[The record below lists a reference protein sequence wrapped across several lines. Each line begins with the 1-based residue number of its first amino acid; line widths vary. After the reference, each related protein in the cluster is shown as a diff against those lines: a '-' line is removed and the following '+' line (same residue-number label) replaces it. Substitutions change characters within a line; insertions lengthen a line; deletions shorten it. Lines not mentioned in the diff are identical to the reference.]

1 MAAWRIRRRRLPAE
15 KAEFF
20 LMAQTSSPK
29 DRWIQAAGPINK
41 SPGRSPQR
49 IPIERFH
56 HNIRD
61 DVKRAYLLKG
71 PTQPRGHEFPRK
83 NFRAFRAQWFNDY
96 DWLEYSVSKDASYCF
111 YCFLFRKEA
120 EHEKFGYDVFSKT
133 GYDNWKNATCRG
145 FPYHCRAVGGCHNK
159 ARQRA
164 DDFRNQ
170 RTSISRK
177 FESNTVDKEERYE
190 VRVTA
195 VLDIARF
202 LISQGHAFR
211 GHDESASSLNKGNFL
226 EMLDW
231 YKKRNDDVRTAF
243 NELCPQNAQMTSH
256 YIQQDLTESCAKEIS
271 KLIKED
277 IGDNLFSVLIDES
290 RDISIAEQMAVI
302 VRFVNKKEM
311 VVERFL
317 GLKHVEDTT
326 SNALKKSLL
335 EMLAKYE
342 LSVARLRG
350 QGYDGA
356 SNMRGEF
363 NGLQKQIRD
372 ENPNAFYV
380 HCFAHQLQL
389 VIVFVTSSYS
399 SFDDFFNY
407 VSLIVTSASS
417 SCKRK
422 DKLITKHRESILE
435 KLEKGEIFSGKGK
448 HQRTNLVRAG
458 DTRWGSHLTT
468 LAHIELMWDSVVK
481 VLSMIHEDERNTSR
495 AGGLVR
501 KMESYSFVLNMKLML
516 KVLRITNELSQ
527 LLQRKDQ
534 NIVQAMSLLIDVR
547 TRLTDLRNE
556 GWQPLLDDVKSFCIE
571 KKIPVPNMDEAI
583 PRWGRSRLDGN
594 LITQEH
600 HYRVDT
606 FLTALHAII
615 TEMDH
620 RFNEVSSELLVCFA
634 CLDPRGSFSKFDV
647 DKIARLTEIYD
658 RDFSDLDLE
667 DFKACHDFGSLA
679 IKMVELER
687 YTAFPLVYRLI
698 ELALL
703 LPVATA
709 SVERAFSAMNII
721 KTDLRN
727 RMSDE
732 WLNDLILCYIEKE
745 IFRGL
750 DAAAIKKTFQAL
762 KNRRIEMPR
771 PPKQPRH
778 V

>member
-1 MAAWRIRRRRLPAE
+1 MQFDPNIHVTADPTL
-15 KAEFF
+15 
-20 LMAQTSSPK
+20 
-29 DRWIQAAGPINK
+29 
-41 SPGRSPQR
+41 R

-71 PTQPRGHEFPRK
+71 PTQPRGHEFPYK
-83 NFRAFRAQWFNDY
+83 NFRVFRAQWFNDY
-96 DWLEYSVSKDASYCF
+96 DWLEYSVSKDAAYCF

-145 FPYHCRAVGGCHNK
+145 FPDHCRAVGGCHNK

-177 FESNTVDKEERYE
+177 FESNIVDKEERYE

-195 VLDIARF
+195 ALDIARF

-211 GHDESASSLNKGNFL
+211 EHDESASSLNK
-226 EMLDW
+226 
-231 YKKRNDDVRTAF
+231 
-243 NELCPQNAQMTSH
+243 
-256 YIQQDLTESCAKEIS
+256 ESCAKEIS
-271 KLIKED
+271 KLIKEE

-290 RDISIAEQMAVI
+290 RDISIAE
-302 VRFVNKKEM
+302 FVNKKGM

-389 VIVFVTSSYS
+389 VIVSVTSSCS

-468 LAHIELMWDSVVK
+468 LARIELMWDSVVK

-501 KMESYSFVLNMKLML
+501 KMESFSFVLNMKLML
-516 KVLRITNELSQ
+516 KVLRITSELSQ

-606 FLTALHAII
+606 FLAAIDAII
-615 TEMDH
+615 IEMDH

-658 RDFSDLDLE
+658 RDFSDLDRSNIKEQLRTFLIHMRRVE
-667 DFKACHDFGSLA
+667 DFRACHDFGSLA

-687 YTAFPLVYRLI
+687 DTAFPLVYRLI

-745 IFRGL
+745 IFRSL
-750 DAAAIKKTFQAL
+750 DADAIKKTFQAL
-762 KNRRIEMPR
+762 KNRRIDMPR

>member
-1 MAAWRIRRRRLPAE
+1 MQFDPNIHVTADPA
-15 KAEFF
+15 
-20 LMAQTSSPK
+20 L
-29 DRWIQAAGPINK
+29 
-41 SPGRSPQR
+41 R

-56 HNIRD
+56 R
-61 DVKRAYLLKG
+61 
-71 PTQPRGHEFPRK
+71 PTQPRGHEFPHK
-83 NFRAFRAQWFNDY
+83 NFRTFRAQWFNDY
-96 DWLEYSVSKDASYCF
+96 DWLEYSVSKDAVYCF
-111 YCFLFRKEA
+111 YCSLFRKEA
-120 EHEKFGYDVFSKT
+120 EHEKFGHDVFSKT

-145 FPYHCRAVGGCHNK
+145 FLDHWRAVGGCHNK
-159 ARQRA
+159 ARKCA
-164 DDFRNQ
+164 YDFSNQ
-170 RTSISRK
+170 QTSISRK
-177 FESNTVDKEERYE
+177 FESNTVDSEKRYE
-190 VRVTA
+190 VRVIAT
-195 VLDIARF
+195 LDVARF
-202 LISQGHAFR
+202 LIAQGHAFR
-211 GHDESASSLNKGNFL
+211 GHDESASSLNKGKFL

-231 YKKRNDDVRTAF
+231 YKKRNDDVRIAF
-243 NELCPQNAQMTSH
+243 DESCPKNAQMTSH
-256 YIQQDLTESCAKEIS
+256 YIQQDLTESCAKDIS
-271 KLIKED
+271 NLIKEE
-277 IGDNLFSVLIDES
+277 IGDKLFSVLIDES

-302 VRFVNKKEM
+302 VRFVNKKGM

-317 GLKHVEDTT
+317 GLKHVEGTT

-335 EMLAKYE
+335 QMLAKYE
-342 LSVARLRG
+342 LSVARLQM

-372 ENPNAFYV
+372 ENPHAFYV

-389 VIVFVTSSYS
+389 VIVYVTSSCS

-422 DKLITKHRESILE
+422 DKLITKHREGILE
-435 KLEKGEIFSGKGK
+435 KLERGEIFSGKGK
-448 HQRTNLVRAG
+448 HQRTSLVRAG
-458 DTRWGSHLTT
+458 ETRWGSHLTT
-468 LAHIELMWDSVVK
+468 LARIELMWDSVVR

-501 KMESYSFVLNMKLML
+501 KMESFSF
-516 KVLRITNELSQ
+516 LSQ

-534 NIVQAMSLLIDVR
+534 SIVQAMSLLIDVR
-547 TRLTDLRNE
+547 TRLTNFRNE

-583 PRWGRSRLDGN
+583 PGWGRSRLDGK

-606 FLTALHAII
+606 FLAAFDAII
-615 TEMDH
+615 IEMDH
-620 RFNEVSSELLVCFA
+620 RFNEVSLELLVCFV
-634 CLDPRGSFSKFDV
+634 CLDPRNSFSKFDV

-658 RDFSDLDLE
+658 RDFSDLDHSNIKEQLRTFLIHMRRI
-667 DFKACHDFGSLA
+667 DAFKACHDFGSLA

-687 YTAFPLVYRLI
+687 DVAFPLAYRLI

-703 LPVATA
+703 LLVATA

-721 KTDLRN
+721 KMDLRN
-727 RMSDE
+727 RMSNE

-750 DAAAIKKTFQAL
+750 DAATIKKTFQAS
-762 KNRRIEMPR
+762 KNRRIDMPR
-771 PPKQPRH
+771 PTKKPRH

>member
-1 MAAWRIRRRRLPAE
+1 MQFDPNIHVTADPA
-15 KAEFF
+15 
-20 LMAQTSSPK
+20 L
-29 DRWIQAAGPINK
+29 
-41 SPGRSPQR
+41 R

-61 DVKRAYLLKG
+61 DVKRTYLLKG
-71 PTQPRGHEFPRK
+71 PTQPRGHEFPCK

-96 DWLEYSVSKDASYCF
+96 DWLEYSVSKDTAYCF

-120 EHEKFGYDVFSKT
+120 EHEKFVYDVFSKT

-145 FPYHCRAVGGCHNK
+145 FPDHCRAVGGCHNK

-190 VRVTA
+190 ARVTA
-195 VLDIARF
+195 ALDIARF

-271 KLIKED
+271 KLTEEE
-277 IGDNLFSVLIDES
+277 IGDNLFSILIDES
-290 RDISIAEQMAVI
+290 RDISIVEQMAVI
-302 VRFVNKKEM
+302 VRFVNKKGM

-389 VIVFVTSSYS
+389 VIVSVTSSCS
-399 SFDDFFNY
+399 FFDDFFNY

-468 LAHIELMWDSVVK
+468 LARIELMWDSVVK
-481 VLSMIHEDERNTSR
+481 VLSMIHEDERKNSR

-501 KMESYSFVLNMKLML
+501 KMESFSFVLNMKLML

-571 KKIPVPNMDEAI
+571 KKIPVPNMDVAI

-606 FLTALHAII
+606 FLATLDAII

-620 RFNEVSSELLVCFA
+620 RFNEVSLELLVCFA

-658 RDFSDLDLE
+658 RDFSDLDRSNIKEQLRTFLIHMRRVE
-667 DFKACHDFGSLA
+667 DFRACHDFGSLA

-687 YTAFPLVYRLI
+687 DTAFPLVYRLI
-698 ELALL
+698 KLALL
-703 LPVATA
+703 LPVATT

-732 WLNDLILCYIEKE
+732 WLNDLTLCYIEKE

-750 DAAAIKKTFQAL
+750 DADAIKKTFQAL
-762 KNRRIEMPR
+762 KNRKIDMPR